1 MIKLLVSLF
10 NARSVGAAEK
20 RTEICNFVK
29 DQNIDILFPTE
40 ACLTSKGD
48 EAKCADMCPAG
59 HSARSSPRLSRR
71 AGLAVIYRSS
81 LQRYISVDA
90 TFDFDYTAFELMH
103 LKLSVSQCSI
113 HFLCLYPP
121 PPPSKKNRLTE
132 SISFDQFPDML
143 EFCNHLKES
152 LLILGDFNIHF
163 VEQTEQ
169 PQLE

>member
-1 MIKLLVSLF
+1 
-10 NARSVGAAEK
+10 
-20 RTEICNFVK
+20 
-29 DQNIDILFPTE
+29 
-40 ACLTSKGD
+40 
-48 EAKCADMCPAG
+48 MCPAE
-59 HSARSSPRLSRR
+59 HRAKSSPRLTRG

-113 HFLCLYPP
+113 HFLCLYSPPP
-121 PPPSKKNRLTE
+121 PPPSQKNRLTL
-132 SISFDQFPDML
+132 SMSFDQFPDML

-163 VEQTEQ
+163 VEQNEQ
-169 PQLE
+169 PQFE